1 MSTAA
6 RLAASNRAANNL
18 YSISEKKYDLKA
30 AYYAKKIKLMEDKN
44 VIFNNLTNVLTTLT
58 EQLSKP

>member
-6 RLAASNRAANNL
+6 RLAESNRAANNL

-30 AYYAKKIKLMEDKN
+30 AYYAKKNKTDGG
-44 VIFNNLTNVLTTLT
+44 
-58 EQLSKP
+58 